1 MRKRE
6 ISNQYMFLKEG
17 YLYKKSDGM
26 MGLFEVYLFLN
37 FFSSNFLGKKKK
49 YFMLS
54 KSRLYCFNDER
65 NNKCKG
71 VFNFKIARCEL
82 TKINER

>member
-37 FFSSNFLGKKKK
+37 FFSSNFLGKK
-49 YFMLS
+49 
-54 KSRLYCFNDER
+54 E
-65 NNKCKG
+65 
-71 VFNFKIARCEL
+71 KIFYAE
-82 TKINER
+82 

>member
-37 FFSSNFLGKKKK
+37 LFFLIFLEKRKNI
-49 YFMLS
+49 L
-54 KSRLYCFNDER
+54 C
-65 NNKCKG
+65 
-71 VFNFKIARCEL
+71 
-82 TKINER
+82 